1 MVPTANR
8 DRLKINLNKNEFI
21 LTVGNEIFVT
31 IRLIFSLNGITDFT
45 MSRQK

>member
-21 LTVGNEIFVT
+21 LTVGNEWD
-31 IRLIFSLNGITDFT
+31 SL
-45 MSRQK
+45 MQ